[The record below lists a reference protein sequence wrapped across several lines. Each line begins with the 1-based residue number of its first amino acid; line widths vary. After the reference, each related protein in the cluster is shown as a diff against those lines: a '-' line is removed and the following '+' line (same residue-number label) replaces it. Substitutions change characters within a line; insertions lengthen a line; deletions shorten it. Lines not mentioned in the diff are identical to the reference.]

1 MITDTMTNDNLVTVD
16 FYHLN
21 TVLIKMVRMGQL
33 TNEEREGLLHK
44 SGLIKLEDGRW
55 QESDTAILTLVNE

>member
-1 MITDTMTNDNLVTVD
+1 MINDDLVTVD

-55 QESDTAILTLVNE
+55 QESDTAILTLINE

>member
-1 MITDTMTNDNLVTVD
+1 MITNTMTNDNLVTVD

-21 TVLIKMVRMGQL
+21 AVLIKMVRMGQL

-55 QESDTAILTLVNE
+55 QESNTSILTLINE

>member
-1 MITDTMTNDNLVTVD
+1 MITNTMTNDNLVTVD

>member
-55 QESDTAILTLVNE
+55 QESNTSILTLINE

>member
-1 MITDTMTNDNLVTVD
+1 MITNTMINDDLVTVD

-55 QESDTAILTLVNE
+55 QESDTAILTLINE

>member
-1 MITDTMTNDNLVTVD
+1 MITNTMTNDDLVTVD

-21 TVLIKMVRMGQL
+21 TVLIKMVRKGQL
-33 TNEEREGLLHK
+33 TNDEREGLLHK

>member
-33 TNEEREGLLHK
+33 TNEERESLLHK

>member
-1 MITDTMTNDNLVTVD
+1 MTNDDLVTVD

-21 TVLIKMVRMGQL
+21 TVLIKMVRKGQL
-33 TNEEREGLLHK
+33 TNDEREGLLHK